1 MRELRRAVILNLA
14 PDFVYKIHSETTFYE
29 IALERKLKVYEHLH
43 AYGMVLSLSL
53 SLSLSLYNFF
63 FYRSSCHLGEL
74 ETFLG

>member
-53 SLSLSLYNFF
+53 SLSLYTIFF
-63 FYRSSCHLGEL
+63 LQIQLSPWR
-74 ETFLG
+74 T

>member
-53 SLSLSLYNFF
+53 SLYTIFFLQIQLSPW
-63 FYRSSCHLGEL
+63 R
-74 ETFLG
+74 T